1 VRREAWKINSD
12 YFVQSL
18 NEVLLANTT
27 VEIDSAAASASAT
40 SESLSTATPHAAGLA
55 VAASKQLIQ

>member
-1 VRREAWKINSD
+1 
-12 YFVQSL
+12 VQSL

-27 VEIDSAAASASAT
+27 VEIDSAAASSAASASAT

-55 VAASKQLIQ
+55 AAASKQLIQ